1 MKSFLIS
8 FVLFAEML
16 QAQVAVRGETVYT
29 MAGAP
34 IPNGVVLIRNGKI
47 ERVGPAASVAIPA
60 GYKTLSAKVVTPG
73 LVDARSALGLSGYL
87 VQPHDQDQVERSS
100 PMQPELRAMDAY
112 NPREALLAHVRSYG
126 VTTVHTGHS
135 TGILVSGQTMV
146 VKTAGNNVEEAL
158 VKPEAMVAATLGSD
172 GLTNEAGKSPG
183 SRAKAIAMLRAEF
196 LKAQEF
202 DKKKDKTRDL
212 RTEAFLRV
220 VKGELPFLVQV
231 HQAHDILTAIRL
243 GKEFNLKMVLE
254 GCAEAYLV
262 LDQIKAS
269 GYPVILHPTMERAGG
284 ETANISRE
292 TASKLRAAGIPF
304 AIESGFEGY
313 VPKTRVVLFEAGMA
327 AANGLTFEQALASIS
342 IDAAR
347 ILNVAERVGSLE
359 VGKDG
364 DVALYDG
371 DPFELTSHCVGVVL
385 NGVIVSV
392 ERK

>member
-342 IDAAR
+342 IDAAK
-347 ILNVAERVGSLE
+347 ILNIADRVGSLE

>member
-1 MKSFLIS
+1 
-8 FVLFAEML
+8 
-16 QAQVAVRGETVYT
+16 
-29 MAGAP
+29 
-34 IPNGVVLIRNGKI
+34 
-47 ERVGPAASVAIPA
+47 
-60 GYKTLSAKVVTPG
+60 
-73 LVDARSALGLSGYL
+73 
-87 VQPHDQDQVERSS
+87 
-100 PMQPELRAMDAY
+100 
-112 NPREALLAHVRSYG
+112 
-126 VTTVHTGHS
+126 
-135 TGILVSGQTMV
+135 
-146 VKTAGNNVEEAL
+146 
-158 VKPEAMVAATLGSD
+158 
-172 GLTNEAGKSPG
+172 
-183 SRAKAIAMLRAEF
+183 
-196 LKAQEF
+196 
-202 DKKKDKTRDL
+202 
-212 RTEAFLRV
+212 
-220 VKGELPFLVQV
+220 
-231 HQAHDILTAIRL
+231 
-243 GKEFNLKMVLE
+243 MVLE

-342 IDAAR
+342 IDAAK

-385 NGVIVSV
+385 NGVVVSV
-392 ERK
+392 EKK

>member
-73 LVDARSALGLSGYL
+73 LIDVRSALGLSGYL

-146 VKTAGNNVEEAL
+146 VKTAGNSVEEAL

-342 IDAAR
+342 IDAAK
-347 ILNVAERVGSLE
+347 ILNIAERVGSLE

-392 ERK
+392 EKK